1 MMFLDVVFW
10 ALAGLGVTSALAV
23 VSQKDIFR
31 AALFL
36 IVTFLSV
43 AGLFVLLNAEFLAM
57 VQVLVYVGAIS
68 VLIIFAIMLTRNVYD
83 GNQSNDFQVLTLVL
97 ATMVFAAIVFVAVNT
112 EWHSWDKLG
121 MHVLPGESGE
131 VFSYTEQGIKN
142 LFGNT
147 IEAIARLVM
156 MDFVLPME
164 VASVVLLAAVVGA
177 LALVRDK
184 DGVS

>member
-1 MMFLDVVFW
+1 MFLDVVFW
-10 ALAGLGVTSALAV
+10 AMAGLGVASALAV

-36 IVTFLSV
+36 IVSFLSV
-43 AGLFVLLNAEFLAM
+43 AGLFVLLNAEFLAV

-68 VLIIFAIMLTRNVYD
+68 ILIIFAIMLTRNVHD
-83 GNQSNDFQVLTLVL
+83 GNQSNGFQAPTLVL
-97 ATMVFAAIVFVAVNT
+97 AVMVFAAIVFVAVNT
-112 EWHSWDKLG
+112 EWHTWDTLG
-121 MHVLPGESGE
+121 LHVLPGESGE
-131 VFSYTEQGIKN
+131 IFSYTEQGIKN
-142 LFGNT
+142 LFGDT
-147 IEAIARLVM
+147 TEAIARLLM

-164 VASVVLLAAVVGA
+164 VASVVLLAAVIGA

>member
-83 GNQSNDFQVLTLVL
+83 GNQSNVSKKVSCPQLYSSVQTQHNSRQRKF
-97 ATMVFAAIVFVAVNT
+97 MNPR
-112 EWHSWDKLG
+112 HS
-121 MHVLPGESGE
+121 
-131 VFSYTEQGIKN
+131 
-142 LFGNT
+142 
-147 IEAIARLVM
+147 
-156 MDFVLPME
+156 
-164 VASVVLLAAVVGA
+164 
-177 LALVRDK
+177 
-184 DGVS
+184 